1 MGKFKVIKEQNCSVN
16 RSIRIDKRTL
26 EKLEL
31 ISSVSGISVNKII
44 NQCIEFSLENMANK

>member
-44 NQCIEFSLENMANK
+44 AKCIDFALQNMEK